1 LDLSAAGAEAVGRSV
16 EISDVMDPAHAAALH
31 AALGS
36 EGPAPQAGDPLPP
49 FWHWLYFW
57 DAQKPDAL
65 GRDGHP
71 KLGGFLPDMGLPRRM
86 WAGGRLSFRRPVL
99 LGAAVVES
107 QDIAYREDPS
117 PDAPGPAVEVA
128 PTDEMHCR
136 RWTANSTLLFRYSA
150 LTFNGHR
157 IHYDLDYCREVEGYP
172 GLVVHG
178 PLLATLMLELA
189 EDILPGPIASFAFR
203 ARSPVFHTEAF
214 EVCAKPLFD
223 GADSDRDQRP
233 HAVGLQRLD
242 HEHPGGGQNHGVD
255 AGQRLTRHEDRDD
268 RGDAGGD
275 IGRQQQPERGDHDAP
290 ER

>member
-16 EISDVMDPAHAAALH
+16 EISDVMDPARAAALH
-31 AALGS
+31 AALGL
-36 EGPAPQAGDPLPP
+36 EGPAPHAGDPLPP

-99 LGAAVVES
+99 LGAPAWKRSTIAAATRKDGRTGPLAFLTVRHEIGDASGAAVVES
-107 QDIAYREDPS
+107 QDIVYREDPS

-178 PLLATLMLELA
+178 PLLATLMLQLA
-189 EDILPGPIASFAFR
+189 EEALPGRIASFTFR

-214 EVCAKPLFD
+214 EVCAKPLFEGAEGDLALWVRAAD
-223 GADSDRDQRP
+223 GRLAMTGEAA
-233 HAVGLQRLD
+233 AVT
-242 HEHPGGGQNHGVD
+242 
-255 AGQRLTRHEDRDD
+255 A
-268 RGDAGGD
+268 A
-275 IGRQQQPERGDHDAP
+275 
-290 ER
+290 